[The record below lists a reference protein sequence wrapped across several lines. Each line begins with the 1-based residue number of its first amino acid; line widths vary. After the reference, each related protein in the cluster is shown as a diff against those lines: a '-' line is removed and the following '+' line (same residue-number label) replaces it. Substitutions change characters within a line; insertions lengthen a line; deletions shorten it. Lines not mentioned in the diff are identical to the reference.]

1 MALNINWYP
10 GHMKKT
16 KEDIE
21 KNLKLVDIV
30 LEIIDARIPE
40 SSRNPMLDDIL
51 KDKPRMIIMNKS
63 DLADPK
69 ENQRWINKFKNDGI
83 KALPM
88 NSKEKINVGKIYDM
102 ARKILADK
110 FKKYEEKEIENPI
123 IRMMIVGVPNSG
135 KSTFINN
142 VANRKG
148 ARVGNRPGVTQ
159 TKQWI
164 KTNSNLQLLDT
175 PGVLWPKFDDR
186 TGLHLSYTN
195 AIKDEILNIEDLT
208 LYFLKEMA
216 EEYPENLKERYGVDP
231 TMEAIDIYEAIAKR
245 RGAIIAGGDFDYTRT
260 ATIILNDFRTGKLG
274 RITLEK
280 IWNILNITMI

>member
-21 KNLKLVDIV
+21 KNLRLVDIV

-51 KDKPRMIIMNKS
+51 AEKPRMIIMNKS

-69 ENQRWINKFKNDGI
+69 ENQKWINKFKNDGI
-83 KALPM
+83 VALPM
-88 NSKEKINVGKIYDM
+88 NSKERINVGKIYDI
-102 ARKILADK
+102 AREILAEK
-110 FKKYEEKEIENPI
+110 FKKHEEKDIDNPV

-142 VANRKG
+142 VAQRKG

-186 TGLHLSYTN
+186 TGLHLSFTN

-208 LYFLKEMA
+208 LYFLKELA
-216 EEYPENLKERYGVDP
+216 KEYPENLSERYGVDP
-231 TMEAIDIYEAIAKR
+231 SDEAIDIYEAIAKK

-260 ATIILNDFRTGKLG
+260 ASIILNDFRTGKLG

-280 IWNILNITMI
+280 L

>member
-16 KEDIE
+16 KEEIE

-51 KDKPRMIIMNKS
+51 GDKPRLIIMNKV
-63 DLADPK
+63 DLSDPK
-69 ENQRWINKFKNDGI
+69 ENQKWINKFKNDGI
-83 KALPM
+83 TAIPM
-88 NSKEKINVGKIYDM
+88 NSKERINVGKIYDI
-102 ARKILADK
+102 AREILSFK
-110 FKKYEEKEIENPI
+110 FKKHEEKEIDNPL

-142 VANRKG
+142 VAQRKG

-195 AIKDEILNIEDLT
+195 AIKDEIVNIEDLT
-208 LYFLKEMA
+208 LYFLKEIA
-216 EEYPENLKERYGVDP
+216 KEYPDNLEERYGIDP
-231 TMEAIDIYEAIAKR
+231 TMEAIDIYEAIAKK
-245 RGAIIAGGDFDYTRT
+245 RGAIITGGDFDYTRT
-260 ATIILNDFRTGKLG
+260 ATIILNDFRSGKLG

-280 IWNILNITMI
+280 I

>member
-1 MALNINWYP
+1 MTLNINWYP

-16 KEDIE
+16 KEEIE

-51 KDKPRMIIMNKS
+51 GDKPRLIIMNKS

-69 ENQRWINKFKNDGI
+69 ENQKWINKFKNDGI
-83 KALPM
+83 IALPM
-88 NSKEKINVGKIYDM
+88 NSKERINVNKIYDI
-102 ARKILADK
+102 AREILVDK
-110 FKKYEEKEIENPI
+110 FKKHEEKDIDNPL

-142 VANRKG
+142 VAQRKG

-208 LYFLKEMA
+208 LYFLKEIA
-216 EEYPENLKERYGVDP
+216 KEYPENLKERYGVDP
-231 TMEAIDIYEAIAKR
+231 SMEEIEIYEAIAKK
-245 RGAIIAGGDFDYTRT
+245 RGAIISGGDFDYTRT

-280 IWNILNITMI
+280 I

>member
-16 KEDIE
+16 KEEIE

-51 KDKPRMIIMNKS
+51 GDKPRMIIMNKA

-69 ENQRWINKFKNDGI
+69 ENQKWINKFKNDGI
-83 KALPM
+83 IALPI
-88 NSKEKINVGKIYDM
+88 NSKERIKVNKIYDK
-102 ARKILADK
+102 AKDVLKDK
-110 FKKYEEKEIENPI
+110 FKKHEEKEIDNPL

-142 VANRKG
+142 IAQRKG

-175 PGVLWPKFDDR
+175 PGVLWPKFDEK

-195 AIKDEILNIEDLT
+195 AIKDEVVSMEDLT
-208 LYFLKEMA
+208 LYFLKEIA
-216 EEYPENLKERYGVDP
+216 KEYPENLKDRYGVDP
-231 TMEAIDIYEAIAKR
+231 NMEAIDIYEAIAKR

-260 ATIILNDFRTGKLG
+260 ATIVLNDFRTGKLG

-280 IWNILNITMI
+280 L

>member
-69 ENQRWINKFKNDGI
+69 ENQRLINKFKNEGI
-83 KALPM
+83 IALPM

-280 IWNILNITMI
+280 I

>member
-40 SSRNPMLDDIL
+40 SSRNPMLDDII

-63 DLADPK
+63 DLADLK
-69 ENQRWINKFKNDGI
+69 ENQRWINKFKNEGI
-83 KALPM
+83 LAIPM
-88 NSKEKINVGKIYDM
+88 NSKERINVGKIYDM
-102 ARKILADK
+102 AKEVLTDK
-110 FKKYEEKEIENPI
+110 FKKHAEKDIDNPL

-142 VANRKG
+142 VAQRKG

-186 TGLHLSYTN
+186 IGLHLSYTN
-195 AIKDEILNIEDLT
+195 AIKDEIVNIEDLT
-208 LYFLKEMA
+208 LYFLKEIA
-216 EEYPENLKERYGVDP
+216 KSYPDNLNERYGVDP
-231 TMEAIDIYEAIAKR
+231 SMEAIDIYEAIAKR

-274 RITLEK
+274 RITLE
-280 IWNILNITMI
+280 TV

>member
-16 KEDIE
+16 KEEIE

-40 SSRNPMLDDIL
+40 SSRNPMLDDII

-63 DLADPK
+63 DLADLK
-69 ENQRWINKFKNDGI
+69 ENQRWINKFKNEGI
-83 KALPM
+83 LAIPM
-88 NSKEKINVGKIYDM
+88 NSKERINVGKIYDM
-102 ARKILADK
+102 AKEVLTDK
-110 FKKYEEKEIENPI
+110 FKKHAEKDIDNPL

-135 KSTFINN
+135 KSTFIDN
-142 VANRKG
+142 VAQRKG

-186 TGLHLSYTN
+186 IGLHLSYTN
-195 AIKDEILNIEDLT
+195 AIKDEIVNIEDLT
-208 LYFLKEMA
+208 LYFLKEIA
-216 EEYPENLKERYGVDP
+216 KSYPDNLNERYGVDP
-231 TMEAIDIYEAIAKR
+231 SMEAIDIYEAIAKR

-274 RITLEK
+274 RITLE
-280 IWNILNITMI
+280 TV

>member
-69 ENQRWINKFKNDGI
+69 ENQRWINRFKNDGI
-83 KALPM
+83 IALPM

-110 FKKYEEKEIENPI
+110 FRKYEEKEIENPI

-135 KSTFINN
+135 KSTFVNN
-142 VANRKG
+142 VAQRKG

-208 LYFLKEMA
+208 LYFLRELA
-216 EEYPENLKERYGVDP
+216 ESYPENLKERYGVDP
-231 TMEAIDIYEAIAKR
+231 SMEAIDIYEAIAKR

-280 IWNILNITMI
+280 I

>member
-1 MALNINWYP
+1 MVLNINWYP

-83 KALPM
+83 IALPI

-102 ARKILADK
+102 AREILADK
-110 FKKYEEKEIENPI
+110 FRKYEEKEIENPI

-208 LYFLKEMA
+208 LYFLRELA
-216 EEYPENLKERYGVDP
+216 ESYPENLKERYGVDP

-280 IWNILNITMI
+280 I

>member
-83 KALPM
+83 IALPM

-142 VANRKG
+142 VAQRKG

-208 LYFLKEMA
+208 LYFLRELA
-216 EEYPENLKERYGVDP
+216 ESYPENLKERYGVDP
-231 TMEAIDIYEAIAKR
+231 SMEAIDIYEAIAKR

-280 IWNILNITMI
+280 IWNILNITTK

>member
-69 ENQRWINKFKNDGI
+69 ENQRWINKFKNEGI
-83 KALPM
+83 IALPM
-88 NSKEKINVGKIYDM
+88 NSKEKINVGKIYDI
-102 ARKILADK
+102 AREILADK

-142 VANRKG
+142 VAQRKG

-208 LYFLKEMA
+208 LYFLRELA
-216 EEYPENLKERYGVDP
+216 ESYPENLKERYGVDP
-231 TMEAIDIYEAIAKR
+231 SMEAIDIYEAIAKR

-280 IWNILNITMI
+280 I

>member
-1 MALNINWYP
+1 MALNINWFP

-51 KDKPRMIIMNKS
+51 GDKPRLIIMNKV
-63 DLADPK
+63 DLSDPK
-69 ENQRWINKFKNDGI
+69 ENQKWINKFKSDGI
-83 KALPM
+83 VALPM
-88 NSKEKINVGKIYDM
+88 NSKERINVGKIYDI
-102 ARKILADK
+102 AREILADK
-110 FKKYEEKEIENPI
+110 FKKHEEKEIDNPL

-142 VANRKG
+142 VAQRKG
-148 ARVGNRPGVTQ
+148 ARVGNRPGITQ

-186 TGLHLSYTN
+186 TGLHLSFTN

-208 LYFLKEMA
+208 LYFLKEIA
-216 EEYPENLKERYGVDP
+216 KEYPENLKERYGVDP
-231 TMEAIDIYEAIAKR
+231 SAEAIDIYEAIAKK
-245 RGAIIAGGDFDYTRT
+245 RGVIIAGGDFDYTRT
-260 ATIILNDFRTGKLG
+260 ASIILNDFRTGKLG

-280 IWNILNITMI
+280 L

>member
-83 KALPM
+83 IALPM

-142 VANRKG
+142 VAQRKG

-208 LYFLKEMA
+208 LYFLRELA
-216 EEYPENLKERYGVDP
+216 ESYPENLKERYGVDP
-231 TMEAIDIYEAIAKR
+231 SMEAIDIYEAIAKR

-280 IWNILNITMI
+280 I

>member
-40 SSRNPMLDDIL
+40 SSRNPMLDEIL

-83 KALPM
+83 IALPM
-88 NSKEKINVGKIYDM
+88 NSKERINVGKIYDM
-102 ARKILADK
+102 AREILADK

-142 VANRKG
+142 VAQRKG

-208 LYFLKEMA
+208 LYFLRELA
-216 EEYPENLKERYGVDP
+216 ESYPENLKERYGVDP
-231 TMEAIDIYEAIAKR
+231 SMEAIDIYEAIAKR

-280 IWNILNITMI
+280 I

>member
-83 KALPM
+83 IALPM

-142 VANRKG
+142 VAQRKG

-245 RGAIIAGGDFDYTRT
+245 RGAIISGGDFDYTRT

-280 IWNILNITMI
+280 I

>member
-69 ENQRWINKFKNDGI
+69 ENQRWINKFKNDGVI
-83 KALPM
+83 ALPM

-142 VANRKG
+142 VAQRKG

-208 LYFLKEMA
+208 LYFLRELA
-216 EEYPENLKERYGVDP
+216 ESYPENLKERYGVDP
-231 TMEAIDIYEAIAKR
+231 SMEAIDIYEAIAKR
-245 RGAIIAGGDFDYTRT
+245 HGAIIAGGDFDYTRT

-280 IWNILNITMI
+280 I